1 MSYVLTVIYKKY
13 KDDQAV
19 YDNKVMIKN
28 YFLGSFFDK

>member
-1 MSYVLTVIYKKY
+1 MSYNKD

-28 YFLGSFFDK
+28 YSLGAFFDKRFGAS